1 MLSKIKIIQVQCFFD
16 TWRFDADFSDRSA
29 DWTPRAEVRGR
40 LYPDHRGGQLLSP
53 RLLQILDHIG
63 CRSRCKPQ
71 NLKNSSFHYK
81 EKKQWMYSKWVNKEL
96 FLLYIKFVLFISKR
110 FLFLFWFNRSHFVVN
125 YSYCDYSKMSIK
137 LTEVWS
143 VLRNT
148 KIVSLKNNPG
158 YLLAFKN
165 C

>member
-1 MLSKIKIIQVQCFFD
+1 MFFFD

-29 DWTPRAEVRGR
+29 DWTPGAEVRGR
-40 LYPDHRGGQLLSP
+40 LYPDHCGGQLLSP

-81 EKKQWMYSKWVNKEL
+81 KKKLWMYSRWVNKEL
-96 FLLYIKFVLFISKR
+96 FFLYKFVLFISKR

-143 VLRNT
+143 VLRNM